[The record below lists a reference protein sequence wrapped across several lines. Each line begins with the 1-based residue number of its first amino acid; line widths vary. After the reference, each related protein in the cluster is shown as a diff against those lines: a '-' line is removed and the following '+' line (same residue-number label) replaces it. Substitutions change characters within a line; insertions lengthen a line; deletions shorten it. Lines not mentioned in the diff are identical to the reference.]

1 MKKTSLVEAILLF
14 LVLALAFYM
23 ALVPRIGYPFPMHV
37 DEWMHIGYSI
47 QVAETGHLAFADPF
61 HGGRL
66 TGIGHPEIG
75 YYIWL
80 GSLLLTTGIPWLPL
94 SQLMPPIILALIAF
108 SSYAWGRKLGFGL
121 EAALFVTF
129 IHTTIRFLG
138 PAYLVPVTLGLLFFP
153 ITLIL
158 IDKLENDWRPLPLI
172 ILTMGSLF
180 LIHGTTAVAVGFVLV
195 VYLVFYLTLSH
206 RPVRRMLPALSCLL
220 FIPASA
226 LVIYL
231 WNSRLVTAQIK
242 YLTSG
247 VEQPLP
253 AILYPLPKL
262 GFIMLAL
269 AVLGA
274 GFLVAR
280 GSWRNY
286 SLLVSAGVLFFFV
299 EFYRR
304 WFDIGPNILYERS
317 WLYVM
322 LLMAL
327 IAGYG
332 LGNIRQISLE
342 FFKKPPWAK
351 PLIYA
356 GLVLVVA
363 LALLLRLDGYQKEYY
378 YRFMDAKTYNDFI
391 FIRDNLDGSKAVL
404 DPYLAWA
411 FFPISGKYAYTTAA
425 YPYNTEDALK
435 VRDFLLEGGRD
446 TTWLIRHKIDIVY
459 SPIPLENPNLVEVK
473 EGIYILRPPRE

>member
-1 MKKTSLVEAILLF
+1 MKKASLVEAILLF
-14 LVLALAFYM
+14 LLLTLAFYM
-23 ALVPRIGYPFPMHV
+23 ALAPRFGYPFPMHV
-37 DEWMHIGYSI
+37 DEWMHIGYSL
-47 QVAETGHLAFADPF
+47 QVADTGHLAFPDPF
-61 HGGRL
+61 HAGRL

-75 YYIWL
+75 YYIWF
-80 GSLLLTTGIPWLPL
+80 GSLLLTTGVPWLPL
-94 SQLMPPIILALIAF
+94 SQLMPPLVLAIIAF
-108 SSYAWGRKLGFGL
+108 ASYAWGRKWGFGL

-153 ITLIL
+153 ITLTL
-158 IDKLENDWRPLPLI
+158 VDKLENDWRPLPLI
-172 ILTMGSLF
+172 ILTLGSLF

-195 VYLVFYLTLSH
+195 VYLVFCLTLSR
-206 RPVRRMLPALSCLL
+206 RPLRRMLPVLTCLL
-220 FIPASA
+220 FVPFSA

-231 WNSRLVTAQIK
+231 WNSRLVMAHIS
-242 YLTSG
+242 YLAG
-247 VEQPLP
+247 GADQPLP
-253 AILYPLPKL
+253 PILYPLPTL

-269 AVLGA
+269 LVLGA

-280 GSWRNY
+280 GGWRNY
-286 SLLVSAGVLFFFV
+286 ALLVSTAILLFFV

-304 WFDIGPNILYERS
+304 WFEIGPNILYERG

-327 IAGYG
+327 ISGYG

-356 GLVLVVA
+356 GLGIVVA
-363 LALLLRLDGYQKEYY
+363 LALVLRLDGYKDEYY
-378 YRFMDAKTYNDFI
+378 YSFMDAKTYNDFI
-391 FIRDNLDGSKAVL
+391 FIRDNLDGNMALL

-411 FFPISGKYAYTTAA
+411 FFPISGKYAHTTAA
-425 YPYNTEDALK
+425 YPYNAEDALE
-435 VRDFLLEGGRD
+435 VREFLLEGGSD
-446 TTWLIRHKIDIVY
+446 TALLLRRGIDLIY
-459 SPIPLENPNLVEVK
+459 SPLPLQNHNLVEVK
-473 EGIYILRPPRE
+473 DGIYILRTARE